1 MEHTRFIGLD
11 IHKERI
17 SVAVAESGRS
27 GAVEYLGEIANE
39 PGAISK
45 LCDRLRR
52 PGKPLA
58 FCYEAGPCG
67 YGIHRQLTRL
77 GHRCDVVAPSLIPT
91 KAGDRVKTNR
101 RDATMLA
108 RLHRAGELT
117 PVWVPDADHE
127 AMRDL
132 IRLRSVVRQI
142 VTRARQHLQGFL
154 LRHGRK
160 HGRGTAWRMAYRRWL
175 STLAFEHPAQQIAL
189 QDYVDAVMDA
199 ERRLKRVEEQ
209 VFGLLPDW
217 NLRPVV
223 DGLQAMRGIALINA
237 VVLVTEV
244 GDFTRFSNPRQ
255 LMAYFGLVPGERSSG
270 ETVRRGAITKTGNA
284 HVRRALVEG
293 AWAYR
298 MKARIGRHKV
308 DRIEALPKVVRD
320 IGWKAQVRLC
330 TRYRR
335 LRARGKTANVVNV
348 AIAREMVASSGRSPA
363 RFNPRQ
369 GRRNHDLK
377 DSQQRRSQT
386 THSASAR
393 YAAPGAGQCRGALAA
408 TMSL

>member
-1 MEHTRFIGLD
+1 
-11 IHKERI
+11 
-17 SVAVAESGRS
+17 
-27 GAVEYLGEIANE
+27 
-39 PGAISK
+39 
-45 LCDRLRR
+45 
-52 PGKPLA
+52 
-58 FCYEAGPCG
+58 
-67 YGIHRQLTRL
+67 
-77 GHRCDVVAPSLIPT
+77 
-91 KAGDRVKTNR
+91 
-101 RDATMLA
+101 
-108 RLHRAGELT
+108 
-117 PVWVPDADHE
+117 
-127 AMRDL
+127 
-132 IRLRSVVRQI
+132 
-142 VTRARQHLQGFL
+142 
-154 LRHGRK
+154 
-160 HGRGTAWRMAYRRWL
+160 
-175 STLAFEHPAQQIAL
+175 LAFEHPAQQVAF

-217 NLRPVV
+217 NLRLVV

-335 LRARGKTANVVNV
+335 LRARGKTANVVHV
-348 AIAREMVASSGRSPA
+348 AIAREMVGFIWSIACTIQSA
-363 RFNPRQ
+363 PR
-369 GRRNHDLK
+369 
-377 DSQQRRSQT
+377 
-386 THSASAR
+386 
-393 YAAPGAGQCRGALAA
+393 AA
-408 TMSL
+408 

>member
-1 MEHTRFIGLD
+1 MEHTRFVGLD

-17 SVAVAESGRS
+17 SIAVAESGCS
-27 GAVEYLGEIANE
+27 GAVEYLGEISND
-39 PGAISK
+39 PDAIGK

-52 PGKPLA
+52 PGKTLA

-67 YGIHRQLTRL
+67 YGVYRQLTDI

-91 KAGDRVKTNR
+91 KPGDRVKTNR

-154 LRHGRK
+154 RRHGRK
-160 HGRGTAWRMAYRRWL
+160 HGRGTAWRMDRLWPSNIPR
-175 STLAFEHPAQQIAL
+175 STSHFKTMSMPSWMRSGAFSESRSRYPVSFPNGI
-189 QDYVDAVMDA
+189 
-199 ERRLKRVEEQ
+199 
-209 VFGLLPDW
+209 
-217 NLRPVV
+217 LRPVV
-223 DGLQAMRGIALINA
+223 DALQVMRGIALINA
-237 VVLVTEV
+237 VVLVAEV

-255 LMAYFGLVPGERSSG
+255 LMAYFGLVPGERSSA
-270 ETVRRGAITKTGNA
+270 ETIRRGGITKTGNA
-284 HVRRALVEG
+284 HARRAPVEG

-320 IGWKAQVRLC
+320 IGWKA
-330 TRYRR
+330 
-335 LRARGKTANVVNV
+335 
-348 AIAREMVASSGRSPA
+348 
-363 RFNPRQ
+363 
-369 GRRNHDLK
+369 
-377 DSQQRRSQT
+377 
-386 THSASAR
+386 ASA
-393 YAAPGAGQCRGALAA
+393 
-408 TMSL
+408 TMP

>member
-1 MEHTRFIGLD
+1 
-11 IHKERI
+11 
-17 SVAVAESGRS
+17 
-27 GAVEYLGEIANE
+27 
-39 PGAISK
+39 
-45 LCDRLRR
+45 
-52 PGKPLA
+52 
-58 FCYEAGPCG
+58 
-67 YGIHRQLTRL
+67 
-77 GHRCDVVAPSLIPT
+77 
-91 KAGDRVKTNR
+91 
-101 RDATMLA
+101 
-108 RLHRAGELT
+108 LT

-142 VTRARQHLQGFL
+142 VTRTRQHLQGFL

-175 STLAFEHPAQQIAL
+175 STLAFGHPAQQIAF
-189 QDYVDAVMDA
+189 QDYTDAVMDA

-209 VFGLLPDW
+209 ISGLLPEW

-223 DGLQAMRGIALINA
+223 DALQAMRGIALINA
-237 VVLVTEV
+237 VVLVAEV
-244 GDFTRFSNPRQ
+244 GDFTRFSKPRQ

-270 ETVRRGAITKTGNA
+270 ETIRRGGITKTGNTHA
-284 HVRRALVEG
+284 RRALVEG

-308 DRIEALPKVVRD
+308 DRIEALPKIIRD

-348 AIAREMVASSGRSPA
+348 AIAREMVGFIWSIACTVQSTPKTA
-363 RFNPRQ
+363 
-369 GRRNHDLK
+369 
-377 DSQQRRSQT
+377 
-386 THSASAR
+386 
-393 YAAPGAGQCRGALAA
+393 
-408 TMSL
+408 

>member
-1 MEHTRFIGLD
+1 MEHTRFVGLD

-17 SVAVAESGRS
+17 SIAVAESGRS
-27 GAVEYLGEIANE
+27 GAVEYLGEISND
-39 PGAISK
+39 PDAIGK

-52 PGKPLA
+52 PGKTLA
-58 FCYEAGPCG
+58 FCYEAGACG
-67 YGIHRQLTRL
+67 YGVYRQLTDI

-91 KAGDRVKTNR
+91 KPGDRVKTNR

-175 STLAFEHPAQQIAL
+175 STLAFEHPAQQVAF

-199 ERRLKRVEEQ
+199 ERRLQRVEEQ
-209 VFGLLPDW
+209 ISGLLSEW

-223 DGLQAMRGIALINA
+223 DALQVMRGIALINA
-237 VVLVTEV
+237 VVLVAEV
-244 GDFTRFSNPRQ
+244 GDTSHASQIRASSWPISAWSQASDRAPR
-255 LMAYFGLVPGERSSG
+255 RSDA
-270 ETVRRGAITKTGNA
+270 V
-284 HVRRALVEG
+284 
-293 AWAYR
+293 
-298 MKARIGRHKV
+298 
-308 DRIEALPKVVRD
+308 ALP
-320 IGWKAQVRLC
+320 RLA
-330 TRYRR
+330 TPV
-335 LRARGKTANVVNV
+335 LDARWSK
-348 AIAREMVASSGRSPA
+348 
-363 RFNPRQ
+363 
-369 GRRNHDLK
+369 
-377 DSQQRRSQT
+377 
-386 THSASAR
+386 
-393 YAAPGAGQCRGALAA
+393 APGL
-408 TMSL
+408 TE

>member
-1 MEHTRFIGLD
+1 MEHTRFVGLD

-17 SVAVAESGRS
+17 SIAVAESGRS
-27 GAVEYLGEIANE
+27 GAVEYLSEIANE

-67 YGIHRQLTRL
+67 YGVHRQLTRL
-77 GHRCDVVAPSLIPT
+77 SHRCDVVAPSLIPT

-175 STLAFEHPAQQIAL
+175 STLAFEHPAQQIAF

-199 ERRLKRVEEQ
+199 ERRLKRVEEP
-209 VFGLLPDW
+209 VFGLLPT
-217 NLRPVV
+217 
-223 DGLQAMRGIALINA
+223 GICGPLLTAC
-237 VVLVTEV
+237 
-244 GDFTRFSNPRQ
+244 
-255 LMAYFGLVPGERSSG
+255 
-270 ETVRRGAITKTGNA
+270 RRCGGS
-284 HVRRALVEG
+284 R
-293 AWAYR
+293 
-298 MKARIGRHKV
+298 
-308 DRIEALPKVVRD
+308 
-320 IGWKAQVRLC
+320 
-330 TRYRR
+330 
-335 LRARGKTANVVNV
+335 
-348 AIAREMVASSGRSPA
+348 
-363 RFNPRQ
+363 
-369 GRRNHDLK
+369 
-377 DSQQRRSQT
+377 
-386 THSASAR
+386 
-393 YAAPGAGQCRGALAA
+393 
-408 TMSL
+408 

>member
-1 MEHTRFIGLD
+1 
-11 IHKERI
+11 
-17 SVAVAESGRS
+17 
-27 GAVEYLGEIANE
+27 
-39 PGAISK
+39 
-45 LCDRLRR
+45 
-52 PGKPLA
+52 
-58 FCYEAGPCG
+58 
-67 YGIHRQLTRL
+67 
-77 GHRCDVVAPSLIPT
+77 
-91 KAGDRVKTNR
+91 
-101 RDATMLA
+101 
-108 RLHRAGELT
+108 
-117 PVWVPDADHE
+117 
-127 AMRDL
+127 MRDL

-223 DGLQAMRGIALINA
+223 EAMRGIALINA

-348 AIAREMVASSGRSPA
+348 AIAREMVGFIWSIACTIQSA
-363 RFNPRQ
+363 PR
-369 GRRNHDLK
+369 
-377 DSQQRRSQT
+377 
-386 THSASAR
+386 
-393 YAAPGAGQCRGALAA
+393 AA
-408 TMSL
+408 

>member
-1 MEHTRFIGLD
+1 MVSNRT
-11 IHKERI
+11 
-17 SVAVAESGRS
+17 S
-27 GAVEYLGEIANE
+27 
-39 PGAISK
+39 
-45 LCDRLRR
+45 
-52 PGKPLA
+52 
-58 FCYEAGPCG
+58 
-67 YGIHRQLTRL
+67 
-77 GHRCDVVAPSLIPT
+77 
-91 KAGDRVKTNR
+91 DRVKTNR

-142 VTRARQHLQGFL
+142 VTRTRQHLQGFL

-175 STLAFEHPAQQIAL
+175 STLAFGHPAQQIAF
-189 QDYVDAVMDA
+189 QDYTDAVMDA

-209 VFGLLPDW
+209 ISGLLPEW

-223 DGLQAMRGIALINA
+223 DALQAMRGIALINA
-237 VVLVTEV
+237 VVLVAEV

-270 ETVRRGAITKTGNA
+270 ETIRRGGITKTGNTHA
-284 HVRRALVEG
+284 RRALVEG

-308 DRIEALPKVVRD
+308 DRIEALPKIIRD

-335 LRARGKTANVVNV
+335 LRARGKTANAGQSVG
-348 AIAREMVASSGRSPA
+348 ARLPPA
-363 RFNPRQ
+363 RSLAA
-369 GRRNHDLK
+369 GADV
-377 DSQQRRSQT
+377 QRPGSCEQHER
-386 THSASAR
+386 HRSAR
-393 YAAPGAGQCRGALAA
+393 SGIC
-408 TMSL
+408 